1 VSGQP
6 RHPGG
11 RHIPAPIQ
19 DASRADQ
26 VTPRP
31 ALPSAAAAR
40 RSAVDRSTIRSL
52 EERMTS
58 RIQNA
63 VQPEVTTG
71 VQHLFK
77 AVYAGACRSRHWS

>member
-1 VSGQP
+1 
-6 RHPGG
+6 
-11 RHIPAPIQ
+11 
-19 DASRADQ
+19 
-26 VTPRP
+26 
-31 ALPSAAAAR
+31 
-40 RSAVDRSTIRSL
+40 
-52 EERMTS
+52 MTS